1 MQHIG
6 LYFGTFNPVHVGHMI
21 IAQHMLEY
29 SDMDQIWFMV
39 TPHNPHKAK
48 KSLLDDRQRLYMV
61 ELAIKDPFRMK
72 ASDEEFKLP
81 QPSYTITTL
90 THLAEKHA
98 DKKFSLIMGM
108 DNLQSFHKWKNFDRI
123 IEQHDLFVYPRP
135 GYDGGEFGNHPKVR
149 VIDAPNMEIS
159 ATRIRE
165 ALSDGKDLSYMVP
178 QKVWDYLVDNNL
190 YTK

>member
-1 MQHIG
+1 MKAHVG
-6 LYFGTFNPVHVGHMI
+6 LFFGTFNPVHVGHMI

-29 SDMDQIWFMV
+29 SDLDQLWFMV
-39 TPHNPHKAK
+39 TPHNPHKK
-48 KSLLDDRQRLYMV
+48 KSTLLDDRQRLYMV
-61 ELAIKDPFRMK
+61 ELAIKDNVRMK

-90 THLAEKHA
+90 THLAEKYP

-108 DNLQSFHKWKNFDRI
+108 DNLQNFHKWKNFDKI
-123 IEQHDLFVYPRP
+123 IEQHDIYVYPRP
-135 GYDGGEFGNHPKVR
+135 GADGGQFSAHEKVH

-165 ALSDGKDLSYMVP
+165 AVRDHKDVSYMLP
-178 QKVWDYLVDNNL
+178 EKVWDYLKDGNF
-190 YTK
+190 YQ

>member
-135 GYDGGEFGNHPKVR
+135 GYDVGEFGNHPKVR

-165 ALSDGKDLSYMVP
+165 ALRDGKDLSYMVP